1 MGRIRTG
8 GDGGSMALQGDPL
21 AEELVA
27 FFSGVV
33 RVDADGKAN
42 VSFDI
47 PQFNGTVRVM
57 AAVWS
62 KTGVGHAVKDVVIRD
77 PVVIT
82 ASLPRFLAPG
92 DVSSLRLDIA
102 NTDAPAGEDRKR
114 VGEEQSG
121 YVRVNLGGRR
131 L

>member
-1 MGRIRTG
+1 
-8 GDGGSMALQGDPL
+8 
-21 AEELVA
+21 
-27 FFSGVV
+27 
-33 RVDADGKAN
+33 
-42 VSFDI
+42 
-47 PQFNGTVRVM
+47 M

-102 NTDAPAGEDRKR
+102 NTDAPAGEYQLAINASDA
-114 VGEEQSG
+114 VSVDQSA
-121 YVRVNLGGRR
+121 VRTVRLEAGGKTDLTLPLTGVEPGDGR
-131 L
+131 LTLRLSNASGLSMER

>member
-1 MGRIRTG
+1 MIRRPP
-8 GDGGSMALQGDPL
+8 GSTRTEPLFPYTPLFRSLQGDPPT
-21 AEELVA
+21 EKLVA

-33 RVDADGKAN
+33 RVGADGKAN

-57 AAVWS
+57 TAAWS

-82 ASLPRFLAPG
+82 ASLPRFLE
-92 DVSSLRLDIA
+92 I
-102 NTDAPAGEDRKR
+102 
-114 VGEEQSG
+114 
-121 YVRVNLGGRR
+121 GRAHV
-131 L
+131 